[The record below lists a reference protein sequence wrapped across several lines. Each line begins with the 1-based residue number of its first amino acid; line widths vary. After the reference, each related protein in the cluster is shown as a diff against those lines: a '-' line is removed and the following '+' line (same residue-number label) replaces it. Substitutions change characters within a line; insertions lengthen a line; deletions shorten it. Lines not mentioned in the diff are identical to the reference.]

1 MLVEWRCLL
10 YALSGNKQIKM
21 WWFKKEL
28 GENISKSFN
37 NFMVVKDL
45 INRAS
50 MLEGQME
57 KKMGRFDELRK
68 RVFHKLKDK

>member
-1 MLVEWRCLL
+1 
-10 YALSGNKQIKM
+10 
-21 WWFKKEL
+21 
-28 GENISKSFN
+28 
-37 NFMVVKDL
+37 MVVKDL